1 MSGCRSA
8 TVMWAGERGASQR
21 GASQRGASQRG
32 ASQRG
37 ASQRRAC
44 DRPHVWTAVG
54 LVGLW
59 DVGLVMGGWK
69 AGDGRLWADDGRLEG
84 WRWSAVNPFPDS
96 SCVKTSER
104 WAGGWVGGGKSGA

>member
-8 TVMWAGERGASQR
+8 TVMWAGE
-21 GASQRGASQRG
+21 RG

-59 DVGLVMGGWK
+59 DVELVGPWDVGLVGPWDVGRG
-69 AGDGRLWADDGRLEG
+69 AGHGRLEG
-84 WRWSAVNPFPDS
+84 WRWEAVGRRWEAGRLAMVRRKPFPRLIL
-96 SCVKTSER
+96 C
-104 WAGGWVGGGKSGA
+104 

>member
-8 TVMWAGERGASQR
+8 TVMWAGE
-21 GASQRGASQRG
+21 
-32 ASQRG
+32 RG

-54 LVGLW
+54 LVGPW

-69 AGDGRLWADDGRLEG
+69 ADDGRLWADDGRLEG
-84 WRWSAVNPFPDS
+84 WRQEAEGCRWFAVNPFPDS

-104 WAGGWVGGGKSGA
+104 WAGGWVGGGESGT

>member
-21 GASQRGASQRG
+21 GA
-32 ASQRG
+32 
-37 ASQRRAC
+37 C

-54 LVGLW
+54 LVGLWDVELVGPW

-104 WAGGWVGGGKSGA
+104 WAGGGWAAGNRGA